1 MRTTSPRPASSR
13 PQSDFA
19 RSAVF
24 TEFSGRDARALDQ
37 ADFQDRAPDQ
47 LPQRHIEADAGGRI
61 SLDQL
66 AAALR
71 LGSDDAESQTAG
83 V

>member
-1 MRTTSPRPASSR
+1 MPTTTTRPASSR

-37 ADFQDRAPDQ
+37 ADFVDRDPEQ
-47 LPQRHIEADAGGRI
+47 LSRLHTEADASGEIAVDRI
-61 SLDQL
+61 
-66 AAALR
+66 AHALR
-71 LGSDDAESQTAG
+71 QVGDDVESQTAG